1 MEIVL
6 QHLSLDMKYQKE
18 DIKQGDQNMIA
29 MVTLTRLLRNMIV
42 TVSLLYMSRTM
53 WMMEIQVP
61 EAGDDVR
68 HKDGISD
75 GGDDRPKRS
84 SKPNPKYN
92 PDVYDLSYVGV
103 RKRSRRSIRR
113 ADN

>member
-1 MEIVL
+1 M
-6 QHLSLDMKYQKE
+6 QHLSVDMKYQKE

-53 WMMEIQVP
+53 RMMVVQVP
-61 EAGDDVR
+61 EVGDDVR
-68 HKDGISD
+68 HKDGIS
-75 GGDDRPKRS
+75 
-84 SKPNPKYN
+84 
-92 PDVYDLSYVGV
+92 DLSYVGV

>member
-1 MEIVL
+1 M
-6 QHLSLDMKYQKE
+6 
-18 DIKQGDQNMIA
+18 
-29 MVTLTRLLRNMIV
+29 MVV
-42 TVSLLYMSRTM
+42 
-53 WMMEIQVP
+53 QVP
-61 EAGDDVR
+61 EVGDDVR

-103 RKRSRRSIRR
+103 RKRSRRSIHR
-113 ADN
+113 ADNYSEFVMTKQVCYGHEGRVA